1 MAGSVKHAQRSHRS
15 HANHQMMANSF
26 ARTSAAH
33 ATVKQVKQ
41 AKKTQGILEG
51 LKNMITHNTSNK

>member
-33 ATVKQVKQ
+33 ATVKQ